1 LKILIVGAGEVGFR
15 IASHLAHENKDV
27 VVIDNDPEAVR
38 RVAERIDVQVITG
51 SGSNP
56 ILLEE
61 AGIKQADIL
70 LAVTNHDET
79 NLVACLM
86 ASILAPTIKKLARV
100 RDAGFDKFHGS
111 FRDFPPNIDTIISPE
126 IEVVKTIEQLMSV
139 PGAVDINEFANGRV
153 KFVGIHLEE
162 ETGLTD
168 IPLSELSKVNTS
180 KPLIAAIVR
189 NEKLI
194 IPRGNDQLKKGDLVY
209 FISEK
214 DNLSKTLAF
223 FNKQEEP
230 IKRALIVGGGRIG
243 RRLASSLEKKSIH
256 TKIIEKD
263 AAQCKLLADS
273 LDKAV
278 VLHGDG
284 SDQAFLNEVN
294 AGNMDILI
302 TLTGD
307 EETNILTSLLAKR
320 MGVKKII
327 TKINKFSYFPLMSAI
342 GLQQLISPRLS
353 AINSILRHI
362 RRGKVIS
369 AVSIIGDQAEV
380 MEAVALETS
389 DIVGKPLDRLS
400 IPKGVLITGIIR
412 NDQVTIPRGDSV
424 IEPGDQIIIFAMRRA
439 IPKIEK
445 ILSVKLEYF

>member
-15 IASHLAHENKDV
+15 IATHLAHENKDV
-27 VVIDNDPEAVR
+27 VVIDNDPEAIR
-38 RVAERIDVQVITG
+38 RVAERVDVQVITG

-56 ILLEE
+56 VLLEE

-86 ASILAPTIKKLARV
+86 ASLLAPTIKKLARV
-100 RDAGFDKFHGS
+100 RDAGFDGFHDS

-153 KFVGIHLEE
+153 KFVGIHLDE

-168 IPLSELSKVNTS
+168 IPLSELSKVNKD

-189 NEKLI
+189 DEKLI
-194 IPRGNDQLKKGDLVY
+194 IPRGGDQLKKDDLIY
-209 FISEK
+209 FISE
-214 DNLSKTLAF
+214 DNNLSKTLAF
-223 FNKQEEP
+223 FKKQEEP
-230 IKRALIVGGGRIG
+230 IKRALIVGGGRVG
-243 RRLASSLEKKSIH
+243 SRLAESLEKKSIH
-256 TKIIEKD
+256 TKIVEKN
-263 AAQCKLLADS
+263 AEQCKRLAEN
-273 LDKAV
+273 LDKAI

-284 SDQAFLNEVN
+284 SDHAFLNEVN
-294 AGNMDILI
+294 AGNMDIII

-327 TKINKFSYFPLMSAI
+327 TKINKFSYFPLMAAI
-342 GLQQLISPRLS
+342 GLKQLISPRLS

-412 NDQVTIPRGDSV
+412 DDQVIIPRGDSV
-424 IEPGDQIIIFAMRRA
+424 IEPGDKIIIFAMRQA

-445 ILSVKLEYF
+445 ILSVKLEFF